1 MALNNEPAGSGR
13 QKKTFLVFN
22 RITGD
27 VVSIHHVSHA
37 AGVDL
42 PDNRALEAHVLSTI
56 SAARLSQELG
66 VIAYEGK
73 VVDADAARRCP
84 RASRYFAGFRASAKV
99 IMAQNSDY
107 SPG

>member
-1 MALNNEPAGSGR
+1 MALNNEPAASAR

-37 AGVDL
+37 SGVDL
-42 PDNRALEAHVLSTI
+42 PDNRVLEAHVLRTT
-56 SAARLSQELG
+56 SAAQLSQELG

-73 VVDADAARRCP
+73 AVDAATLHVDVHTLRVI
-84 RASRYFAGFRASAKV
+84 SRGSEHR
-99 IMAQNSDY
+99 QR
-107 SPG
+107 